1 MNVNP
6 TEAEKALAS
15 IRETEDQMR
24 RTLGASG
31 GAYQIIIWGVI
42 MAIGYTLNQ
51 FADKLGVVLVAV
63 PWIVMSVAGNILC
76 AVISIRMGRKF
87 HHPMAARIGFLW
99 VVFVLFGAIGAI
111 FIHPTDPREINLLIY
126 LLVMLWLAVMGL
138 WVRLPLLWIS
148 LAVTGLLVFG
158 YFVLPDYF
166 FLWLAIVGG
175 GTMIGSGMLLL
186 RGRG

>member
-1 MNVNP
+1 MEISP
-6 TEAEKALAS
+6 SEAEKTMAS
-15 IRETEDQMR
+15 IREAEDQMR
-24 RTLGASG
+24 KTLGASG

-42 MAIGYTLNQ
+42 MVIGYTLNQ

-63 PWIVMSVAGNILC
+63 PWIVMSVVGNILC
-76 AVISIRMGRKF
+76 AVISFRMGRKF

-99 VVFVLFGAIGAI
+99 AVFVLFGLIGAI

-175 GTMIGSGMLLL
+175 GTMIGSGLLL
-186 RGRG
+186 LSGRG